1 MEELEIQCAQCG
13 EKEKEEI
20 QKIENDKAW
29 KIKQEKDLKLFEE
42 SLAKWNV
49 VTLDEAKPQS
59 NEQVLYAIGNG
70 FDIMHRV
77 KSSYADF
84 GKTLGKNSNLR
95 FYLENYLDVDDLGTG
110 SAYREKCV
118 NIKSGLTCLTR
129 RYRMK
134 SKMD

>member
-1 MEELEIQCAQCG
+1 MEELEIQCAQCC

-29 KIKQEKDLKLFEE
+29 KIKHEKDLKLFEE

-95 FYLENYLDVDDLGTG
+95 FYLENYLDVDDLWGDFEV
-110 SAYREKCV
+110 ALAKIRVDAVC
-118 NIKSGLTCLTR
+118 
-129 RYRMK
+129 
-134 SKMD
+134 SKP